1 MSVIVICV
9 IGNLFVSYPEK
20 PIYMS
25 ECCSCNTMRG
35 EDVSDTAALIQQ
47 SYNGDCQQGQTNA
60 SNGVDYV
67 MGTMV
72 GY

>member
-1 MSVIVICV
+1 MTYAQGRDKVDAAHKA
-9 IGNLFVSYPEK
+9 FPDK

-35 EDVSDTAALIQQ
+35 EDNSIGGLQESFNA
-47 SYNGDCQQGQTNA
+47 DCQQSQTNA

-72 GY
+72 W